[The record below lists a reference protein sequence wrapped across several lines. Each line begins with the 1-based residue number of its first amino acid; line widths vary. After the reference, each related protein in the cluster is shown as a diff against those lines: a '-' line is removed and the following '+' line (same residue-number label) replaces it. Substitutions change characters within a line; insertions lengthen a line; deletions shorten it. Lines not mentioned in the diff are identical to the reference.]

1 MSSASRR
8 KRLLKKPVLIDVHVK
23 EKKEATANNAVDGE
37 IDQEL
42 ATTNTHDGK
51 AEAYEAAI
59 WAEIAVVDTV
69 QSKVVSKLEP
79 VEPIIRPVITLENTS
94 VTDISIADTVPGDA
108 LQGAEPDK
116 KTIDRLETVP
126 QIPAPQTPVGRK
138 RTLIGTVVHYLST
151 KPYTPTKLLLIGM
164 LLILLSPFFTVLGDG
179 LNLYTMYSRAHSG
192 VEHLLNVKSI
202 FLGPGTHLMGFL
214 DVNKLRRAQQ
224 EFVEAHADFEQLHA
238 MLTRDPAVG
247 VAGSAW
253 SSQVASAYALSE
265 IGVDVANIGQELTQT
280 AMMLAPTF
288 RGPLLT
294 NTQQPLVTSAMLE
307 QLRSSID
314 RLMPYLSDIQVQSRQ
329 LSPDALPISDEQR
342 QQLTELLQLIPQA
355 QLDISQGRQLLNALA
370 WILGVGE
377 PRTFLVQTMDRAEL
391 RPTGGFTG
399 QFGELLING
408 GRIAPFALKNIGPY
422 EELNP
427 NSLANG
433 QLAPQPYRSWWP
445 IPNWGLRDSN
455 LSADFPTSARIA
467 IATYKYEF
475 GQTVDGVIV
484 FSPFLITRVLQITG
498 PITISEYRE
507 TITAQN
513 MEDRLHY
520 YQLDNQGIRKEE
532 IVEHVNGPD
541 APTLARK
548 LFTARLSRV
557 LQDHVRHAPPD
568 ELLALAHTMLY
579 ALKTR
584 DLQVYVTNPQIEGL
598 LARFGAAGMMD
609 RSASHD
615 GLYVVQANLS
625 ANKASQYVQTL
636 LHDVVTLNAN
646 GGATHVLQIR
656 LIYNQIGPVYGLDTY
671 RDYLRVYVP
680 PGSQFLWGDGFDSG
694 KPFCGAGYQLC
705 PQNDIYQN
713 GDLLCSSAVSD
724 AGAATPMLNDPYAR
738 RWHPLDRVGPPTNF
752 ASDEPGRAMFGGW
765 VVIPKNCTLTVTL
778 SWYVPPVSHAP
789 YSLLVQRQASTFPML
804 DLTILPTPGNCAAL
818 GTAGLHFNSTMDG
831 LDLSFALPNH
841 PAGWTGDNCYPQPAR

>member
-1 MSSASRR
+1 MSGASKR
-8 KRLLKKPVLIDVHVK
+8 KRLFKTPVLTDIHVE
-23 EKKEATANNAVDGE
+23 EKKESDMDA
-37 IDQEL
+37 
-42 ATTNTHDGK
+42 
-51 AEAYEAAI
+51 
-59 WAEIAVVDTV
+59 DTIP
-69 QSKVVSKLEP
+69 QSA
-79 VEPIIRPVITLENTS
+79 ITLE
-94 VTDISIADTVPGDA
+94 DIHPIDITIADTAPGDA
-108 LQGAEPDK
+108 LQSAEPDRK
-116 KTIDRLETVP
+116 AIDQLETVP
-126 QIPAPQTPVGRK
+126 HLPAQQTRIERKLPVIG
-138 RTLIGTVVHYLST
+138 TLIYYLST
-151 KPYTPTKLLLIGM
+151 KPYTPRKLLLIGM

-179 LNLYTMYSRAHSG
+179 LNLYMMYSRAHNG

-202 FLGPGTHLMGFL
+202 FLGPGTHLTGFL
-214 DVNKLRRAQQ
+214 DVNKLRRARQ
-224 EFVEAHADFEQLHA
+224 EFVAAHDDFERLHE
-238 MLTRDPAVG
+238 MLTQDLVVG
-247 VAGSAW
+247 VAGRAW
-253 SSQVASAYALSE
+253 SSQVTSAYALSE

-280 AMMLAPTF
+280 AMTLAPTF

-294 NTQQPLVTSAMLE
+294 NTQKSLVTPAMLE
-307 QLRSSID
+307 QLRGTID

-329 LSPDALPISDEQR
+329 LSPSALPISDAQR

-355 QLDISQGRQLLNALA
+355 QLDISQGRQLLNAVG

-427 NSLANG
+427 NSPTNG

-475 GQTVDGVIV
+475 GHDVDGVIV

-498 PITISEYRE
+498 PITIPEYHE

-532 IVEHVNGPD
+532 IVEHVDGPD
-541 APTLARK
+541 APILARK

-568 ELLALAHTMLY
+568 ELIAIAHTMLY

-598 LARFGAAGMMD
+598 LTRFGAAGMMD
-609 RSASHD
+609 RSTAHD

-636 LHDVVTLNAN
+636 LHDAVTLNAD
-646 GGATHVLQIR
+646 GGATHVLQMR

-671 RDYLRVYVP
+671 RDYVRVYVP
-680 PGSQFLWGDGFDSG
+680 LGSQFLWGGGFDSG
-694 KPFCGAGYQLC
+694 IPFCGAGYQLC

-713 GDLLCSSAVSD
+713 GDLLCSSAITD
-724 AGAATPMLNDPYAR
+724 AGAATPMLNDPYAQK
-738 RWHPLDRVGPPTNF
+738 WHPLDRLGPPTNF

-765 VVIPKNCTLTVTL
+765 VVIPKNCTMTVTL
-778 SWYVPPVSHAP
+778 SWYVPPMSHAP
-789 YSLLVQRQASTFPML
+789 YSLLIQRQASTFPAL

-818 GTAGLHFNSTMDG
+818 GTSGLHFNGIMSG

-841 PAGWTGDNCYPQPAR
+841 QAGQTGYNCYPQLSR